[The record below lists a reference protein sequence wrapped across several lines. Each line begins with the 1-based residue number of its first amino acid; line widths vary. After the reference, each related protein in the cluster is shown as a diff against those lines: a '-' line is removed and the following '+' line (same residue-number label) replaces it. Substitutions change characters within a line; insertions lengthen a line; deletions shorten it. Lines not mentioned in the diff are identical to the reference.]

1 MAGFQVIPEG
11 ERAGFRCGSVAE
23 FRLNGRSF
31 VAARLH
37 SAAPPQRNKD
47 SPRKNIF
54 LDDGN
59 KLVHDKNASAAE
71 SKYRF
76 PSVRNPYS
84 HRNGKAILFTGIRT
98 ACDGPNRAI
107 RASLAES
114 QGRVA
119 SVTYA
124 DRGNEIMLPADPEL
138 HNHSPPGR
146 HFLD

>member
-1 MAGFQVIPEG
+1 VIFYGRFSSDPEG
-11 ERAGFRCGSVAE
+11 ERVGFRCGSAAE

-54 LDDGN
+54 LDDVN

-84 HRNGKAILFTGIRT
+84 HRNGKAILFTGIRNT
-98 ACDGPNRAI
+98 H
-107 RASLAES
+107 SLL
-114 QGRVA
+114 RHK
-119 SVTYA
+119 
-124 DRGNEIMLPADPEL
+124 EL
-138 HNHSPPGR
+138 SMGSSR
-146 HFLD
+146 L